1 MSKKLISLAI
11 VVIAILSMTSTAAAT
26 VADIDDC
33 IIKVTAQA
41 LYVKTGPGT
50 SPALGWLATVN
61 QGDEMKLLA
70 YSSDRNYCYVETRD
84 KTRGWVTTKFTNA
97 TMEEE
102 IVESDLPVPIIV
114 EDDEVCRIAVN
125 TALRADASN
134 DAEVELRIT
143 TGNKV
148 TVEET
153 LTDSDG
159 EQWCYIH
166 YQSWKHGWV
175 KLAELDKMGVYGEL
189 RNVNRNADSGAPS
202 TNTSVN
208 TGGNE
213 NYTPNYSQK
222 KVGETYRVI
231 SSGLNVRRWKEG
243 CEDSNYLNDRTTEV
257 ICTISHGTE
266 VKVTGMKGNILYIV
280 LPDGT
285 SGIIDGTFV
294 G

>member
-1 MSKKLISLAI
+1 MSKRLISLAI
-11 VVIAILSMTSTAAAT
+11 VVIAILSMTATATAA
-26 VADIDDC
+26 VADLDYY
-33 IIKVTAQA
+33 IKVTAQT
-41 LYVKTGPGT
+41 LYVKTGPGM
-50 SPALGWLATVN
+50 SSALGWLATIG
-61 QGDEMKLLA
+61 QGDEVKLLA

-84 KTRGWVTTKFTNA
+84 KTRGWITTKFTNA

-134 DAEVELRIT
+134 DAEVALQIT

-159 EQWCYIH
+159 VQWCYVDWK
-166 YQSWKHGWV
+166 SWKHGWV
-175 KLAELDKMGVYGEL
+175 KLAELDKMGVYGVL
-189 RNVNRNADSGAPS
+189 RNSNRTASSDSSSPTGS
-202 TNTSVN
+202 TSPTAS
-208 TGGNE
+208 E
-213 NYTPNYSQK
+213 NFTPDYSPK

-257 ICTISHGTE
+257 VCTISYGTE

-285 SGIIDGTFV
+285 SGIVDGTFV